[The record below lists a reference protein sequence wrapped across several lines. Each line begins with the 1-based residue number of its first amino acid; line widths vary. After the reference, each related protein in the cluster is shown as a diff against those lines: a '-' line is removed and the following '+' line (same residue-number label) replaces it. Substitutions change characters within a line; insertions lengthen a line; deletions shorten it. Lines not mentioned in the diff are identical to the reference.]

1 LTEADLAGTINEE
14 YIYFNG
20 ARIARVDRPSG
31 TVHYYFSNHLGS
43 HTMVTSATG
52 SCEQDIDYYPYGG
65 VITDHCPNVAQHY
78 KFTGKE
84 RDAES
89 GNDFF
94 GARYYTSTM
103 GRFLTPDW
111 GGGSSEPV
119 PYADLDDPQTLNL
132 YAYVQN
138 NPLSRTD
145 PFGHGD
151 DPCHGNTNTCTTVT
165 ATPDSVPLIQLGLA
179 WGHHFVD
186 RAIVAEENAQNSLA
200 GHFFRLWRTGGPL
213 QNPGVHTGFP
223 KQARLSQDQVRAIVQ
238 KVKDLTGKNMSEW
251 GQKEINM
258 AVDEVRSAGGDTGK
272 FLSDIAAEN
281 PTVRTVEQDA
291 GDVAAAAQSAY
302 DASKG
307 FVVNVIEDV
316 EEECAGAPNC
326 GLPPP

>member
-1 LTEADLAGTINEE
+1 MFLPWCADPALAADLFPEETRTEAHADKGEKSHQRFFGKTTLSPG
-14 YIYFNG
+14 
-20 ARIARVDRPSG
+20 IAW
-31 TVHYYFSNHLGS
+31 SNS
-43 HTMVTSATG
+43 TSALGLRTLAVENRGG
-52 SCEQDIDYYPYGG
+52 SRC
-65 VITDHCPNVAQHY
+65 
-78 KFTGKE
+78 TGKE
-84 RDAES
+84 RDSES
-89 GNDFF
+89 GLDMF
-94 GARYYTSTM
+94 GARYYGSSL
-103 GRFLTPDW
+103 GRFMTPDW
-111 GGGSSEPV
+111 AGGSSEPV

-223 KQARLSQDQVRAIVQ
+223 KQARLSQDQIRAIVQ